1 MDSASTNQPPPGFP
15 SAPVADTAVTQLT
28 QADARKGWRPP
39 RLIFHT
45 FLLLTALTLI
55 WSASLPGWS
64 FDSFLLGATATFILG
79 LIWVIRLI
87 EALMRRRP
95 SKWFLAAPALAALA
109 ALIIASGVPQA
120 MRWNM
125 SQSALEQT
133 AKTLP
138 RDTDYGSYNRRVG
151 LYTIESWERSTD
163 GSIYLTTADEVGLF
177 TGLVLVYSPPGTPL
191 PQPGV
196 NVHRLDERWS
206 WTTVDYF

>member
-1 MDSASTNQPPPGFP
+1 MDSASTNQPPGFP
-15 SAPVADTAVTQLT
+15 SAPVTDTAVTQLA

-45 FLLLTALTLI
+45 FALFTALTLI

-64 FDSFLLGATATFILG
+64 FDSFMIGATATFILG

-87 EALMRRRP
+87 EALMRRPP
-95 SKWFLAAPALAALA
+95 SKWFLAAPVLAALA
-109 ALIIASGVPQA
+109 ALIIASGAPQA

-125 SQSALEQT
+125 SQSALERT

-138 RDTDYGSYNRRVG
+138 RDTDNGLLNRRVG
-151 LYTIESWERSTD
+151 LYLIESWERSPD
-163 GSIYLTTADEVGLF
+163 GAISLTTAEEIELF
-177 TGLVLVYSPPGTPL
+177 TGLVLVYFPPGTPL

-196 NVHRLDERWS
+196 DFHRLDEHWS
-206 WTTVDYF
+206 WTTVDNF